1 MKQPIRRSATDPLN
15 LRISAIQPIRPSP
28 SLEGKADRW
37 FGMRGG
43 SVL

>member
-15 LRISAIQPIRPSP
+15 LRISAIQPIRRSP
-28 SLEGKADRW
+28 SLEGNADRW
-37 FGMRGG
+37 FGMRRG

>member
-15 LRISAIQPIRPSP
+15 LRISAIQPIRAFPP
-28 SLEGKADRW
+28 FRGEADRW
-37 FGMRGG
+37 FGRRKG

>member
-15 LRISAIQPIRPSP
+15 LRISVQQPIRPSP

-37 FGMRGG
+37 TSMRKG